1 MNLNAYLHMNGNC
14 KAAFAY
20 YEKHLG
26 GKVTMS
32 MTYADAPDA
41 ADKSDAAKNRIIHT
55 NLMGD
60 GINLMGSDQPAGMP
74 DAPMHGVTL
83 ALNVE
88 SVAEADRL
96 FAALS
101 AGGVVRQ
108 PLMET
113 FFSHRFG
120 MCVDQFGTNW
130 MVNAYKMP

>member
-14 KAAFAY
+14 KEAFAY
-20 YEKHLG
+20 YAKHLG
-26 GKVTMS
+26 GTITMS
-32 MTYADAPDA
+32 MSYADAPDA
-41 ADKSDAAKNRIIHT
+41 PDKSAAAKNRVLHT
-55 NLMGD
+55 NLMAD
-60 GINLMGSDQPAGMP
+60 GISLMGSDQPPGTP
-74 DAPMHGVTL
+74 DTKMQGVTL

-101 AGGVVRQ
+101 KGGVVHQ

-130 MVNAYKMP
+130 MVNAYKVP

>member
-14 KAAFAY
+14 KEAFAY
-20 YEKHLG
+20 YEKHIG

-32 MTYADAPDA
+32 MSYADAPDA
-41 ADKSDAAKNRIIHT
+41 PDKSEAARNRVIHT
-55 NLMGD
+55 NLSGD
-60 GINLMGSDQPAGMP
+60 GLSLMGSDQPPGTP
-74 DAPMHGVTL
+74 PLPMQGVTL

-101 AGGVVRQ
+101 DKGNVLQ

-120 MCVDQFGTNW
+120 MCIDQFGTHW
-130 MVNAYKMP
+130 MVNAYKVP